1 MQAKKPPS
9 SARHDS
15 EKPGSKEEH
24 RHKLEAAYERLA
36 RDGLIRFGKHGPETG
51 KRWQG
56 AIMRAAADLIKKG
69 DEGKDVRVPIV
80 HALLSI
86 YGSRLSDEEL
96 SDYVLV
102 LMEVESQWLEK
113 IRRQQGTFSHH

>member
-9 SARHDS
+9 SKRQIHA
-15 EKPGSKEEH
+15 
-24 RHKLEAAYERLA
+24 LENAYEQLA
-36 RDGLIRFGKHGPETG
+36 RDGLIRFGKQGPETG

-56 AIMRAAADLIKKG
+56 AIMRAAADLIKEG

-86 YGSRLSDEEL
+86 YGSSLSDDEL

-113 IRRQQGTFSHH
+113 IRQQQTTYSHH